1 MINCVISRSLFRVF
15 PILVYMQKSEA
26 LILLVNSM
34 TISEKKAF
42 RISARKK
49 KSLPDYLILFNLI
62 DSDKLVDSTSLKE
75 SFLRSR
81 QGSSFEV
88 TAKYLY
94 KIILDKLLMLRE
106 EQDSYYSLYINI
118 MKARILFEK
127 SLFEEAFDML
137 ESIIRDSE
145 KYENYYALM
154 LASKL
159 ELEYLLNLDF
169 PGVDE
174 KVLLNKHFRINEIL
188 KFFRKFNE
196 LSSLYELLKFRMTYR
211 GHVRSQKQKI
221 ELNDLVVSEMSIIA
235 SSNIENFEIKKLHQ
249 LFQANYLISVGDYKS
264 ALRAYNELNY
274 LFESNTHLWANP
286 PIYYLNTLQGVL
298 ESLRKIRNYDG
309 MKIFVERLKSLSS
322 RSLNFNVN
330 IQCLIFLNELFP
342 SLDKGDFKS
351 SLELMQNYKES
362 LYNRTNS
369 LSLSLHAELSLYS
382 ALIMLGNKDYKA
394 AHKFINMIIF
404 KGKSYYNLPLYRTIR
419 LLYLVIL
426 YELKSFDL
434 IIYETRSIKREMR
447 SNDQSYRCEKF
458 LLRFLN
464 KRDIPVIQKQRD
476 RLWEKTVPVIHD
488 FRSDI
493 YEQQLLKIFDF
504 TAWIESHIRK
514 ISLSEV
520 LASRF

>member
-1 MINCVISRSLFRVF
+1 ML
-15 PILVYMQKSEA
+15 KSEA

-34 TISEKKAF
+34 TISEKKVF
-42 RISARKK
+42 RLSSRKK
-49 KSLPDYLILFNLI
+49 KSIPDYQILFNLI
-62 DSDKLVDSTSLKE
+62 DSNKLIDSASLKKL
-75 SFLRSR
+75 FLNTR

-106 EQDSYYSLYINI
+106 EQDSYYSLFINI

-127 SLFEEAFDML
+127 SIFEESFDLL

-169 PGVDE
+169 PGVNE

-196 LSSLYELLKFRMTYR
+196 LSSLYELLKVRLTYK
-211 GHVRSQKQKI
+211 GHVRSQKQRI

-249 LFQANYLISVGDYKS
+249 LFQANYLISVGDFKS
-264 ALRAYNELNY
+264 AFRSYNELNN
-274 LFESNTHLWANP
+274 LFESNKHLWANP
-286 PIYYLNTLQGVL
+286 PIYYLNTLRGVL
-298 ESLRKIRNYDG
+298 ESLRKIKNYDG
-309 MKIFVERLKSLSS
+309 MKIFVERLKGLNS

-342 SLDKGDFKS
+342 SLDKGDFQS

-362 LYNRTNS
+362 LYNKTNF

-382 ALIMLGNKDYKA
+382 SLIMLGSKDYKA
-394 AHKFINMIIF
+394 AYKYINMIVF
-404 KGKSYYNLPLYRTIR
+404 KGKSYYSRPLYRTIR
-419 LLYLVIL
+419 LVYLVIL

-434 IIYETRSIKREMR
+434 INYETRSIKREIR
-447 SNDQSYRCEKF
+447 SSDQSFRCEKF
-458 LLRFLN
+458 LLKFLN

-476 RLWEKTVPVIHD
+476 RLWEKTTPFIQD
-488 FRSDI
+488 FRNDI

-514 ISLSEV
+514 IPLSEV